1 VRVAGEL
8 AEPTTVA
15 KGKRT
20 VFLVAGAIGLAIFA
34 AALYFA
40 YSLYFAPEPPPP
52 PPVTKKAP
60 AAQKSAPPPSPAP
73 APKATPAPTT
83 PVAKAKAVT
92 ESRAQVVAESA
103 APVAAASAP
112 APAAPSPAPVAPAPS
127 SQAAPAPAPAPAAE
141 PPTARATIAKGVTA
155 TTTLEQAG
163 ADASVEFRTF
173 VANAKVNGVF
183 QGTPARA
190 FINGRLARAGETVD
204 ASLGIVFD
212 RIDADKRHIVFR
224 DRTGATVTRRY

>member
-8 AEPTTVA
+8 AEPTEVA

-73 APKATPAPTT
+73 APKAAPAPAT

-92 ESRAQVVAESA
+92 ESRAQAVAESA

-112 APAAPSPAPVAPAPS
+112 APAAPSPAPAPS

-173 VANAKVNGVF
+173 VANAKVSGVF

>member
-8 AEPTTVA
+8 AEPTEVA

-60 AAQKSAPPPSPAP
+60 AAQKSAPAPKAAPAP
-73 APKATPAPTT
+73 AT
-83 PVAKAKAVT
+83 PVAKAVT
-92 ESRAQVVAESA
+92 ESRAQAVAESA

-112 APAAPSPAPVAPAPS
+112 APAAPSPAPAPS

-173 VANAKVNGVF
+173 VANAKVSGVF

>member
-1 VRVAGEL
+1 MRVAGEL
-8 AEPTTVA
+8 AEPTEVA

-20 VFLVAGAIGLAIFA
+20 VFLVAGAIGLVIFA

-40 YSLYFAPEPPPP
+40 YSLYFTPEPPPP
-52 PPVTKKAP
+52 PPVAKKTP

-73 APKATPAPTT
+73 APKAAPAPTT
-83 PVAKAKAVT
+83 PVAKTKAVT
-92 ESRAQVVAESA
+92 ESRAQAVAESA

-112 APAAPSPAPVAPAPS
+112 VAPSPSPVATASQPS
-127 SQAAPAPAPAPAAE
+127 ATSASAPATEPA
-141 PPTARATIAKGVTA
+141 TARTTIAKGVTA

-173 VANAKVNGVF
+173 VANAKVSGVF

-212 RIDADKRHIVFR
+212 KIDADKRHIVFR